1 LCIHVDTQFPGLMMN
16 KKYVRYLSHILFW
29 IFIVAFFTFI
39 YGIRRGNYS
48 EIFRIMLGTLPIDIL
63 YTYFLLYILI
73 PYLLLA
79 RRYFW
84 FFLTFLTSFTL
95 IVILEWTINYFILY
109 PSIYAD
115 YYKWKDSITYFSGSG
130 LMIYVSLGFVILLAS
145 AIKLSR
151 YWLQSQQDKANL
163 EIQNRKSELALL
175 RSQVNPHFL
184 FNTLNNIDTL
194 IRKDPDKASDTVV
207 RLSEI
212 MRYFIY
218 ETNPEKV
225 PLEKEIDYLNSF
237 IELQRIRHKDPGFI
251 RFQVSGS
258 AGTLMIAPM
267 LFIPFVENA
276 FKHGARGK
284 HYPAIIVDL
293 WIMESE
299 IRFEVTNFLDQHIE
313 QVKDAGKGIG
323 LANVKRRLDLIY
335 PEKFS
340 LEINKKEDQYKVVLE
355 INLL

>member
-1 LCIHVDTQFPGLMMN
+1 MT
-16 KKYVRYLSHILFW
+16 KKTVRFLSHLLFW
-29 IFIVAFFTFI
+29 IFILAFFTFI
-39 YGIRRGNYS
+39 YGIRRDNFV
-48 EIFRIMLGTLPIDIL
+48 EIFKVMLGTLPIDIL
-63 YTYFLLYILI
+63 YTYLLIYILI
-73 PYLLLA
+73 PMLLLKK
-79 RRYFW
+79 RYVW
-84 FFLTFLTSFTL
+84 FIITFILSFTFV
-95 IVILEWTINYFILY
+95 VILEWTINYFILY

-130 LMIYVSLGFVILLAS
+130 LMIYISLGFVILLAS

-184 FNTLNNIDTL
+184 FNTLNNIDSL
-194 IRKDPDKASDTVV
+194 IRKDQDKASDTIVK
-207 RLSEI
+207 LSEI

-218 ETNPEKV
+218 ETDSDKV
-225 PLEKEIDYLNSF
+225 PLEKEIDYLHSF
-237 IELQRIRHKDPGFI
+237 IELQRIRHKNPGFI

-258 AGTLMIAPM
+258 PTGKLIAPM

-276 FKHGARGK
+276 FKHGVKGK
-284 HYPAIIVDL
+284 KTPAITVDL
-293 WIMESE
+293 LIQPTMM
-299 IRFEVTNFLDQHIE
+299 RFEVINFIDSRSD

-335 PEKFS
+335 PQKYS
-340 LEINKKEDQYKVVLE
+340 LSIEQTGEQYNVLLE
-355 INLL
+355 INLS

>member
-1 LCIHVDTQFPGLMMN
+1 
-16 KKYVRYLSHILFW
+16 
-29 IFIVAFFTFI
+29 
-39 YGIRRGNYS
+39 
-48 EIFRIMLGTLPIDIL
+48 MLGTLPIDIL
-63 YTYFLLYILI
+63 YTYILIYILI
-73 PYLLLA
+73 PFLLLK
-79 RRYFW
+79 RRYTW
-84 FFLTFLTSFTL
+84 FIITFILSFTFV
-95 IVILEWTINYFILY
+95 VILEWTINYFILY

-130 LMIYVSLGFVILLAS
+130 LMIYISLGFVILLAS

-184 FNTLNNIDTL
+184 FNTLNNIDSL
-194 IRKDPDKASDTVV
+194 IYKDQDKASDTIVK
-207 RLSEI
+207 LSEI

-218 ETNPEKV
+218 ETDSDKV
-225 PLEKEIDYLNSF
+225 PLEKEIDYLHSF

-258 AGTLMIAPM
+258 PTGKLIAPM

-276 FKHGARGK
+276 FKHGIKGK
-284 HYPAIIVDL
+284 KTPAITVDL
-293 WIMESE
+293 LIQPTMM
-299 IRFEVTNFLDQHIE
+299 RFEVVNFIDSRSD

-323 LANVKRRLDLIY
+323 LANVKRRLDMIY
-335 PEKFS
+335 PQKYTLSIEQT
-340 LEINKKEDQYKVVLE
+340 EEQYNVLLE
-355 INLL
+355 INLS

>member
-1 LCIHVDTQFPGLMMN
+1 MT
-16 KKYVRYLSHILFW
+16 KKTVRFLSHLLFW
-29 IFIVAFFTFI
+29 IFILAFFTFI
-39 YGIRRGNYS
+39 YGIRRDNFV
-48 EIFRIMLGTLPIDIL
+48 EIFKVMLGTLPIDIL
-63 YTYFLLYILI
+63 YTYLLIYILI
-73 PYLLLA
+73 PMLLLKK
-79 RRYFW
+79 RYVW
-84 FFLTFLTSFTL
+84 FIITFILSFTFV
-95 IVILEWTINYFILY
+95 VILEWTINYFILY

-130 LMIYVSLGFVILLAS
+130 LMIYISLGFVILLAS

-184 FNTLNNIDTL
+184 FNTLNNIDSL
-194 IRKDPDKASDTVV
+194 IRKDQDKASDTIVK
-207 RLSEI
+207 LSEI

-218 ETNPEKV
+218 ETDSDKV
-225 PLEKEIDYLNSF
+225 PLKKEIDYLHSF
-237 IELQRIRHKDPGFI
+237 IELQRIRHKNPGFI

-258 AGTLMIAPM
+258 PTGKLIAPM

-276 FKHGARGK
+276 FKHGVKGK
-284 HYPAIIVDL
+284 KTPAITVDL
-293 WIMESE
+293 LIQPTVM
-299 IRFEVTNFLDQHIE
+299 RFEVINFIDSHSD

-335 PEKFS
+335 PQKYS
-340 LEINKKEDQYKVVLE
+340 LSIEQTGEQYNVLLE
-355 INLL
+355 INLS

>member
-1 LCIHVDTQFPGLMMN
+1 MT
-16 KKYVRYLSHILFW
+16 KKTVRFLSHLLFW
-29 IFIVAFFTFI
+29 IFILAFFTFI
-39 YGIRRGNYS
+39 YGIRRDNFV
-48 EIFRIMLGTLPIDIL
+48 EIFKVMLGTLPIDIL
-63 YTYFLLYILI
+63 YTYLLIYILI
-73 PYLLLA
+73 PMLLLKK
-79 RRYFW
+79 RYVW
-84 FFLTFLTSFTL
+84 FIITFILSFTFV
-95 IVILEWTINYFILY
+95 VILEWTINYFILY

-130 LMIYVSLGFVILLAS
+130 LMIYISLGFVILLAS

-184 FNTLNNIDTL
+184 FNTLNNIDSL
-194 IRKDPDKASDTVV
+194 IRKDQDKASDTIVK
-207 RLSEI
+207 LSEI

-218 ETNPEKV
+218 ETDSDKV
-225 PLEKEIDYLNSF
+225 PLKKEIDYLHSF
-237 IELQRIRHKDPGFI
+237 IELQRIRHKNPGFI

-258 AGTLMIAPM
+258 PTGKLIAPM

-276 FKHGARGK
+276 FKHGVKGK
-284 HYPAIIVDL
+284 KTPAITVDL
-293 WIMESE
+293 LIQPTMM
-299 IRFEVTNFLDQHIE
+299 RFEVINFIDSRSD

-335 PEKFS
+335 PQKYS
-340 LEINKKEDQYKVVLE
+340 LSIEQTGEQYNVLLE
-355 INLL
+355 INLS

>member
-1 LCIHVDTQFPGLMMN
+1 MT
-16 KKYVRYLSHILFW
+16 KKTVRFLSHLLFW
-29 IFIVAFFTFI
+29 IFILAFFTFI
-39 YGIRRGNYS
+39 YGIRRDNFV
-48 EIFRIMLGTLPIDIL
+48 EIFKVMLGTLPIDIL
-63 YTYFLLYILI
+63 YTYLLIYILI
-73 PYLLLA
+73 PMLLLKK
-79 RRYFW
+79 RYVW
-84 FFLTFLTSFTL
+84 FIITFILSFTFV
-95 IVILEWTINYFILY
+95 VILEWTINYFILY

-130 LMIYVSLGFVILLAS
+130 LMIYISLGFVILLAS

-184 FNTLNNIDTL
+184 FNTLNNIDSL
-194 IRKDPDKASDTVV
+194 IRKDQDKASDTIVK
-207 RLSEI
+207 LSEI

-218 ETNPEKV
+218 ETDSDKV
-225 PLEKEIDYLNSF
+225 PLKKEIDYLHSF

-258 AGTLMIAPM
+258 PTGKLIAPM

-276 FKHGARGK
+276 FKHGVKGK
-284 HYPAIIVDL
+284 KTPAITVDL
-293 WIMESE
+293 LIQPTMM
-299 IRFEVTNFLDQHIE
+299 RFEVINFIDSRSD

-335 PEKFS
+335 PQKYS
-340 LEINKKEDQYKVVLE
+340 LSIEQTGEQYNVLLE
-355 INLL
+355 INLS

>member
-1 LCIHVDTQFPGLMMN
+1 MT
-16 KKYVRYLSHILFW
+16 KKTVRFLSHLLFW
-29 IFIVAFFTFI
+29 IFILAFFTFI
-39 YGIRRGNYS
+39 YGIRRDNFV
-48 EIFRIMLGTLPIDIL
+48 EIFKVMLGTLPIDIL
-63 YTYFLLYILI
+63 YTYLLIYILI
-73 PYLLLA
+73 PMLLLKK
-79 RRYFW
+79 RYVW
-84 FFLTFLTSFTL
+84 FIITFILSFTFV
-95 IVILEWTINYFILY
+95 VILEWTINYFILY

-130 LMIYVSLGFVILLAS
+130 LMIYISLGFVILLAS

-184 FNTLNNIDTL
+184 FNTLNNIDSL
-194 IRKDPDKASDTVV
+194 IRKDQDKASDTIVK
-207 RLSEI
+207 LSEI

-218 ETNPEKV
+218 ETDSDKV
-225 PLEKEIDYLNSF
+225 PLEKEIDYLHSF

-258 AGTLMIAPM
+258 PTGKLIAPM

-276 FKHGARGK
+276 FKHGIKGK
-284 HYPAIIVDL
+284 KTPAITVDL
-293 WIMESE
+293 LIQPTMM
-299 IRFEVTNFLDQHIE
+299 RFEVINFIDSRSD

-335 PEKFS
+335 PQKYS
-340 LEINKKEDQYKVVLE
+340 LSIEQTGEQYNVLLE
-355 INLL
+355 INLS

>member
-1 LCIHVDTQFPGLMMN
+1 MT
-16 KKYVRYLSHILFW
+16 KKTVRFLSHLLFW
-29 IFIVAFFTFI
+29 IFILAFFTFI
-39 YGIRRGNYS
+39 YGIRRDNFV
-48 EIFRIMLGTLPIDIL
+48 EIFKVMLGTLPIDIL
-63 YTYFLLYILI
+63 YTYLLIYILI
-73 PYLLLA
+73 PMLLLKK
-79 RRYFW
+79 RYVW
-84 FFLTFLTSFTL
+84 FIITFILSFTFV
-95 IVILEWTINYFILY
+95 VILEWTINYFILY

-130 LMIYVSLGFVILLAS
+130 LMIYISLGFVILLAS

-184 FNTLNNIDTL
+184 FNTLNNIDSL
-194 IRKDPDKASDTVV
+194 IRKDQDKASDTIVK
-207 RLSEI
+207 LSEI

-218 ETNPEKV
+218 ETDSDKV
-225 PLEKEIDYLNSF
+225 PLEKEIDYLHSF

-258 AGTLMIAPM
+258 PTGKLIAPM

-276 FKHGARGK
+276 FKHGVKGK
-284 HYPAIIVDL
+284 KTPAITVDL
-293 WIMESE
+293 LIQPTMM
-299 IRFEVTNFLDQHIE
+299 RFEVINFIDSRSD

-335 PEKFS
+335 PQKYS
-340 LEINKKEDQYKVVLE
+340 LSIEQTGEQYNVLLE
-355 INLL
+355 INLS

>member
-1 LCIHVDTQFPGLMMN
+1 MT
-16 KKYVRYLSHILFW
+16 KKTVRFLSHLLFW
-29 IFIVAFFTFI
+29 IFILAFFTFI
-39 YGIRRGNYS
+39 YGIRRDNFV
-48 EIFRIMLGTLPIDIL
+48 EIFKVMLGTLPIDIL
-63 YTYFLLYILI
+63 YTYLLIYILI
-73 PYLLLA
+73 PMLLLKK
-79 RRYFW
+79 RYVW
-84 FFLTFLTSFTL
+84 FIITFILSFTFV
-95 IVILEWTINYFILY
+95 VILEWTINYFILY

-130 LMIYVSLGFVILLAS
+130 LMIYISLGFVILLAS

-184 FNTLNNIDTL
+184 FNTLNNIDSL
-194 IRKDPDKASDTVV
+194 IRKDQDKASDTIVK
-207 RLSEI
+207 LSEI

-218 ETNPEKV
+218 ETDSDKV
-225 PLEKEIDYLNSF
+225 PLEKEIDYLHSF
-237 IELQRIRHKDPGFI
+237 IELQRIRHKNPGFI

-258 AGTLMIAPM
+258 PTGKLIAPM

-276 FKHGARGK
+276 FKHGIKGK
-284 HYPAIIVDL
+284 KTPAITVDL
-293 WIMESE
+293 LIQPTMM
-299 IRFEVTNFLDQHIE
+299 RFEVINFIDSRSD

-335 PEKFS
+335 PQKYS
-340 LEINKKEDQYKVVLE
+340 LSIEQTGEQYNVLLE
-355 INLL
+355 INLS

>member
-1 LCIHVDTQFPGLMMN
+1 M
-16 KKYVRYLSHILFW
+16 KKKVIRYLSHILFW

-39 YGIRRGNYS
+39 YGIRRDNYS

-63 YTYFLLYILI
+63 YTYLLLYILI
-73 PYLLLA
+73 PFLLLK

-84 FFLTFLTSFTL
+84 FFLTFLSSYTAV
-95 IVILEWTINYFILY
+95 VILEWTINYFILY

-130 LMIYVSLGFVILLAS
+130 LMIYISLGFVILLAS
-145 AIKLSR
+145 AIKLSK

-175 RSQVNPHFL
+175 RNQVNPHFL
-184 FNTLNNIDTL
+184 FNTLNNIDAL
-194 IRKDPDKASDTVV
+194 IRKDQDKASDTIVK
-207 RLSEI
+207 LSEI

-218 ETNPEKV
+218 ETDSDKV
-225 PLEKEIDYLNSF
+225 PLEKEIDYLDSF

-258 AGTLMIAPM
+258 TSNIQIAPM

-276 FKHGARGK
+276 FKHGTKGRK
-284 HYPAIIVDL
+284 MPAITVD
-293 WIMESE
+293 IRIQPDKM
-299 IRFEVTNFLDQHIE
+299 RFEVVNCIDSSPD
-313 QVKDAGKGIG
+313 QVKDASKGIG
-323 LANVKRRLDLIY
+323 LVNIKRRLDLIY
-335 PEKFS
+335 PEKYALS
-340 LEINKKEDQYKVVLE
+340 IEQTGEQHKVILE
-355 INLL
+355 INLS

>member
-1 LCIHVDTQFPGLMMN
+1 MT
-16 KKYVRYLSHILFW
+16 KKSIRILSHLLFW
-29 IFIVAFFTFI
+29 IFILAFFTFI
-39 YGIRRGNYS
+39 YGIRRDNFV
-48 EIFRIMLGTLPIDIL
+48 EIFKVMLGTLPIDIL
-63 YTYFLLYILI
+63 YTYLLIYILI
-73 PYLLLA
+73 PMLLLKK
-79 RRYFW
+79 RYVW
-84 FFLTFLTSFTL
+84 FIITFILSFTFV
-95 IVILEWTINYFILY
+95 VILEWTINYFILY

-115 YYKWKDSITYFSGSG
+115 YYKWKDSITYFSGTG
-130 LMIYVSLGFVILLAS
+130 LMIYISLGFVILLAS

-184 FNTLNNIDTL
+184 FNTLNNIDSL
-194 IRKDPDKASDTVV
+194 IYKDQDKASDTIVK
-207 RLSEI
+207 LSEI

-218 ETNPEKV
+218 ETDSDKV
-225 PLEKEIDYLNSF
+225 PLEKEIDYLHSF

-258 AGTLMIAPM
+258 PTGKLIAPM

-276 FKHGARGK
+276 FKHGIKGK
-284 HYPAIIVDL
+284 KTPAITVDL
-293 WIMESE
+293 LIQPTML
-299 IRFEVTNFLDQHIE
+299 RFEVINFIDSRSD

-335 PEKFS
+335 PQKYSLSIEKTG
-340 LEINKKEDQYKVVLE
+340 EQYNVLLE

>member
-1 LCIHVDTQFPGLMMN
+1 MT
-16 KKYVRYLSHILFW
+16 KKTVRFLSHLLFW
-29 IFIVAFFTFI
+29 IFILAFFTFI
-39 YGIRRGNYS
+39 YGIRRDNFV
-48 EIFRIMLGTLPIDIL
+48 EIFKVMLGTLPIDIL
-63 YTYFLLYILI
+63 YTYLLIYILI
-73 PYLLLA
+73 PMLLLKK
-79 RRYFW
+79 RYVW
-84 FFLTFLTSFTL
+84 FIITFILSFTFV
-95 IVILEWTINYFILY
+95 VILEWTINYFILY

-130 LMIYVSLGFVILLAS
+130 LMIYISLGFVILLAS

-184 FNTLNNIDTL
+184 FNTLNNIDSL
-194 IRKDPDKASDTVV
+194 IRKDQDKASDTIVK
-207 RLSEI
+207 LSEI

-218 ETNPEKV
+218 ETDSDKV
-225 PLEKEIDYLNSF
+225 PLEKEIDYLHSF

-258 AGTLMIAPM
+258 PTGKLIAPM

-276 FKHGARGK
+276 FKHGIKGK
-284 HYPAIIVDL
+284 KTPAITVDL
-293 WIMESE
+293 LIQPTVM
-299 IRFEVTNFLDQHIE
+299 RFEVINFIDSRSD

-335 PEKFS
+335 PQKYS
-340 LEINKKEDQYKVVLE
+340 LSIEQTGEQYNVLLE
-355 INLL
+355 INLS

>member
-1 LCIHVDTQFPGLMMN
+1 MT
-16 KKYVRYLSHILFW
+16 KKTVRFLSHLLFW
-29 IFIVAFFTFI
+29 IFILAFFTFI
-39 YGIRRGNYS
+39 YGIRRDNFV
-48 EIFRIMLGTLPIDIL
+48 EIFKVMLGTLPIDIL
-63 YTYFLLYILI
+63 YTYLLIYILI
-73 PYLLLA
+73 PMLLLKK
-79 RRYFW
+79 RYVW
-84 FFLTFLTSFTL
+84 FIITFILSFTFV
-95 IVILEWTINYFILY
+95 VILEWTINYFILY

-130 LMIYVSLGFVILLAS
+130 LMIYISLGFVILLAS

-184 FNTLNNIDTL
+184 FNTLNNIDSL
-194 IRKDPDKASDTVV
+194 IRKDQDKASDTIVK
-207 RLSEI
+207 LSEI

-218 ETNPEKV
+218 ETDSDKV
-225 PLEKEIDYLNSF
+225 PLKKEIDYLHSF
-237 IELQRIRHKDPGFI
+237 IELQRIRHKNPGFI

-258 AGTLMIAPM
+258 PTGKLIAPM

-276 FKHGARGK
+276 FKHGIKGK
-284 HYPAIIVDL
+284 KTPAITVDL
-293 WIMESE
+293 LIQPTMM
-299 IRFEVTNFLDQHIE
+299 RFEVINFIDSRSD

-335 PEKFS
+335 PQKYS
-340 LEINKKEDQYKVVLE
+340 LSIEQTGEQYNVLLE
-355 INLL
+355 INLS

>member
-1 LCIHVDTQFPGLMMN
+1 MT
-16 KKYVRYLSHILFW
+16 KKTVRFLSHLLFW
-29 IFIVAFFTFI
+29 IFILAFFTFI
-39 YGIRRGNYS
+39 YGIRRDNFV
-48 EIFRIMLGTLPIDIL
+48 EIFKVMLGTLPIDIL
-63 YTYFLLYILI
+63 YTYLLIYILI
-73 PYLLLA
+73 PMLLLKK
-79 RRYFW
+79 RYVW
-84 FFLTFLTSFTL
+84 FIITFILSFTFV
-95 IVILEWTINYFILY
+95 VILEWTINYFILY

-130 LMIYVSLGFVILLAS
+130 LMIYISLGFVILLAS

-184 FNTLNNIDTL
+184 FNTLNNIDSL
-194 IRKDPDKASDTVV
+194 IRKDQDKASDTIVK
-207 RLSEI
+207 LSEI

-218 ETNPEKV
+218 ETDSDKV
-225 PLEKEIDYLNSF
+225 PLKKEIDYLHSF

-258 AGTLMIAPM
+258 PTGKLIAPM

-276 FKHGARGK
+276 FKHGIKGK
-284 HYPAIIVDL
+284 KTPAITVDL
-293 WIMESE
+293 LIQPTMM
-299 IRFEVTNFLDQHIE
+299 RFEVINFIDSRSD

-335 PEKFS
+335 PQKYS
-340 LEINKKEDQYKVVLE
+340 LSIEQTGEQYNVLLE
-355 INLL
+355 INLS